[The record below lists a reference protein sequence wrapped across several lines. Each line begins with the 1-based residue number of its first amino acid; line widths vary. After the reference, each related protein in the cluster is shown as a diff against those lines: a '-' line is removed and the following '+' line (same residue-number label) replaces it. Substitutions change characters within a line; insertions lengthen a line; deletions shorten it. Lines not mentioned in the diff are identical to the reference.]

1 MELRGLYRKTL
12 LAVVPLSLA
21 AAFIEPVRLPL
32 GILAGGALGLF
43 NLRGLKRGVENL
55 LAVHAEAGT
64 APAPT
69 GRLIVMSF
77 FRLFLLGAVIVLLAI
92 SRLVNLI
99 GLLIGFTVVFT
110 LLLFEGLK
118 ASREL

>member
-1 MELRGLYRKTL
+1 MQLSGLYKKTL
-12 LAVVPLSLA
+12 LAVVPLALA
-21 AAFIEPVRLPL
+21 SALIEPLRLPL

-64 APAPT
+64 APAPM
-69 GRLIVMSF
+69 GRLIFMSF
-77 FRLFLLGAVIVLLAI
+77 FRLFLLGAIIALLAI

-99 GLLIGFTVVFT
+99 GLLVGFTVVFT
-110 LLLFEGLK
+110 LLLFEGLR